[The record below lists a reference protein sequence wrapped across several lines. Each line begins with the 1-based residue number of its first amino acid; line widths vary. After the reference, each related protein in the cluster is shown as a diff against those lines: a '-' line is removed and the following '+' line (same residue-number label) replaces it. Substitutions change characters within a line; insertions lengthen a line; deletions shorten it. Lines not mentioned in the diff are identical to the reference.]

1 MKKLNELM
9 IENQEFLDKE
19 LEDLLDLRNE
29 ILEITE
35 EFEKLYTTYDV
46 IDEGLIKRLNL
57 QKLFQRSKK
66 AAIRMKRLMAN
77 PAHKQKIA
85 RSKKRMK
92 STAQLLVKAQKQAR
106 NKIRSKFFP
115 KYNEMGIAAKAK
127 VDQMITVKH
136 GAKIAKM
143 AKRLLPKV
151 KVQAR
156 QDVKRARELATSDPD
171 A

>member
-1 MKKLNELM
+1 MKKFSDLSREVDKDLERKIQELY
-9 IENQEFLDKE
+9 D
-19 LEDLLDLRNE
+19 
-29 ILEITE
+29 
-35 EFEKLYTTYDV
+35 TYGE
-46 IDEGLIKRLNL
+46 IDEALIKRLNL
-57 QKLFQRSKK
+57 QALIRRAKK
-66 AAIRMKRLMAN
+66 TGIRMKRMMKN
-77 PAHKQKIA
+77 PAFKQKIA

-115 KYNEMGIAAKAK
+115 KYKEMGRAAKAK
-127 VDQMITVKH
+127 IDQVITVKH
-136 GAKIAKM
+136 GAKISKI

-156 QDVKRARELATSDPD
+156 QDVKRARELAVSDPD

>member
-1 MKKLNELM
+1 MKKFSDLSREV
-9 IENQEFLDKE
+9 D
-19 LEDLLDLRNE
+19 EDLE
-29 ILEITE
+29 SKIQE
-35 EFEKLYTTYDV
+35 LYDTYGE
-46 IDEGLIKRLNL
+46 IDEALIKRLNL
-57 QKLFQRSKK
+57 QALIRRAKK
-66 AAIRMKRLMAN
+66 TGIRMKRMMKN
-77 PAHKQKIA
+77 PAFKQKIA

-115 KYNEMGIAAKAK
+115 KYKEMGRAAKAK
-127 VDQMITVKH
+127 IDQVITVKH
-136 GAKIAKM
+136 GAKISKI

>member
-1 MKKLNELM
+1 MKKFSDLSREVN
-9 IENQEFLDKE
+9 
-19 LEDLLDLRNE
+19 EDL
-29 ILEITE
+29 
-35 EFEKLYTTYDV
+35 EKKIQQIYDTYGE

-92 STAQLLVKAQKQAR
+92 STAQLLVKATKQAR
-106 NKIRSKFFP
+106 NKIKDKFFP
-115 KYNEMGIAAKAK
+115 QWREAGRQALAKIN
-127 VDQMITVKH
+127 QIITVKH

-143 AKRLLPKV
+143 AKRNLPKV
-151 KVQAR
+151 KVKAR
-156 QDVKRARELATSDPD
+156 QDVKRAREIGANPD

>member
-1 MKKLNELM
+1 MKKFSDLPREV
-9 IENQEFLDKE
+9 D
-19 LEDLLDLRNE
+19 EDLERKIQE
-29 ILEITE
+29 
-35 EFEKLYTTYDV
+35 LYDTYGE
-46 IDEGLIKRLNL
+46 IDEALIKRLNL
-57 QKLFQRSKK
+57 QALIRRAKK
-66 AAIRMKRLMAN
+66 TGIRMKRMMKN
-77 PAHKQKIA
+77 PAFKQKIA

-115 KYNEMGIAAKAK
+115 KYKEMGRAAKAK
-127 VDQMITVKH
+127 IDQVITVKH
-136 GAKIAKM
+136 GAKISKI